1 MNVKDPIRKLPGIG
15 PKREEALNERG
26 IRTVGDL
33 LGRWPTDYIDRS
45 PRGGFDAPSEGK
57 VTVRA
62 VVTAVGKPRRLQGG
76 RSLFS
81 LSVTD
86 DDGRRGQI
94 YFFNSPWLTKA
105 FKAGNAY

>member
-45 PRGGFDAPSEGK
+45 PRGD
-57 VTVRA
+57 
-62 VVTAVGKPRRLQGG
+62 
-76 RSLFS
+76 RSM
-81 LSVTD
+81 
-86 DDGRRGQI
+86 
-94 YFFNSPWLTKA
+94 
-105 FKAGNAY
+105 